1 MAPDPTRTL
10 ASDARSLDAIRT
22 KASADPKAA
31 LRQVAR
37 QFESLFMQQLLKSMR
52 DAMPRSGMFDGPG
65 ADLYTGMLD
74 QQLAQTVAGRPGGLA
89 EVLERQLARFVPGV
103 DPSGGAQ
110 NGPGA
115 AIRGSGGATS
125 RVGPSA
131 TSAADGRGQA
141 ELARLLGDAQRL
153 RDRLGATMSGDGPA
167 TAGPAGAIAAGRI
180 GEAALADPRKLD
192 FVRRMWPQA
201 QAAEAATGVPAAFI
215 VGQAALESGWG
226 RSEMRLP
233 DGGSAHNLFG
243 IKAGSQWKGR
253 TVEAVTTEYVDG
265 RPVRTV
271 EKFRAYASHAE
282 AFADWARLMA
292 SNPRYA
298 PVVRAAS
305 QAESAAGDYAASMQ
319 RSGYAT
325 DPAYARK
332 LERTIE
338 QTLAIRRLVI

>member
-1 MAPDPTRTL
+1 MTPDPTRAL
-10 ASDARSLDAIRT
+10 ASDSRSLDAIRSR
-22 KASADPKAA
+22 ASADPKAA

-103 DPSGGAQ
+103 DAAAGGKAGAERSLPPGGAVA
-110 NGPGA
+110 GTPA
-115 AIRGSGGATS
+115 A
-125 RVGPSA
+125 
-131 TSAADGRGQA
+131 GRGQA
-141 ELARLLGDAQRL
+141 ELARLLGDGQRL
-153 RDRLGATMSGDGPA
+153 RERLGVAPGAETSG
-167 TAGPAGAIAAGRI
+167 TTGAIASGRLADAV
-180 GEAALADPRKLD
+180 GADPRKID

-201 QAAEAATGVPAAFI
+201 QSAEAATGVPAAFI

-233 DGGSAHNLFG
+233 DGSSAHNLFG
-243 IKAGSQWKGR
+243 VKAGAQWKGR

-271 EKFRAYASHAE
+271 EKFRAYGSHAE

-305 QAESAAGDYAASMQ
+305 NGEPVVGDYAASMQ

-325 DPAYARK
+325 DPAYGRK

-338 QTLAIRRLVI
+338 QTLALRRLVI